1 MILRIWH
8 LSDAA
13 TNYLGS
19 PYLHR
24 EVEDWIGTQI
34 DGIPEEEW
42 EAPDLAVTD
51 PAGLTTFVAAFGLD
65 RISTVDV
72 QGMGRLAEYP
82 GELVFVGLAQKLI
95 IAEPAQPVQFET
107 EEVIDPNT
115 GERIIR
121 PRYPDQLT
129 AVWAPPRTELRLRG
143 LVVDKTTQRQTE
155 LYVES
160 RVRPMKDGDE
170 ISKVDLVL

>member
-82 GELVFVGLAQKLI
+82 GELVFVGLAQKMVFVEQVDHMHVETETTI
-95 IAEPAQPVQFET
+95 DPATGIATVRPILPELVQPVWK
-107 EEVIDPNT
+107 DPK
-115 GERIIR
+115 
-121 PRYPDQLT
+121 
-129 AVWAPPRTELRLRG
+129 TELRLRG
-143 LVVDKTTQRQTE
+143 LIVDKTTQRQTE

-160 RVRPMKDGDE
+160 RVRPMKDG
-170 ISKVDLVL
+170 KVDLVL